1 MLYLMKLRVRLNHAR
16 KYANVYAVGKN
27 VQFRLESISEMYE
40 PFKVL
45 HILTN

>member
-1 MLYLMKLRVRLNHAR
+1 MNHVQ
-16 KYANVYAVGKN
+16 KCANIYAVGKN

-40 PFKVL
+40 PVKVP